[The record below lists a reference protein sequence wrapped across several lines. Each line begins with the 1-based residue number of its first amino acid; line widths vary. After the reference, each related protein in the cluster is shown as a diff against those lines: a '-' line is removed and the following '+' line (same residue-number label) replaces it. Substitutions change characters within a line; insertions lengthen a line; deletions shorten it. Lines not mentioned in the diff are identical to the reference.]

1 MTIAVLDLEK
11 ARLPTADP
19 VSVASQVDVA
29 ADVWFASNA
38 RRTDRQFA
46 VLMVFQ
52 WLASIALTYWFTPRT
67 WAGAASSP
75 SPHLAFAIFLG
86 GIISFA
92 PILMAWK
99 LPGRRLTRHVIAVG
113 QMSMS
118 TLMIHLSG
126 GRIEMHFHIFGS
138 LAFLALYLDWTV
150 LITASLVVLLDHGLG
165 TFLWP
170 DAVFGAG
177 NSEPWRWL
185 EHACWIVFCDI
196 FLIYSCIARVRSIR
210 VIATQQVDQA
220 ILLRQA
226 YTDALTA
233 LPNRLRFQKDLELSL
248 HQAKPAGCSGFALLY
263 VDLDRFKEVNDA
275 YGHTIGDHVLVA
287 VAERLSQE
295 AEGNAGF
302 ARIGGDEF
310 VSICP
315 RTSSGL
321 EPIAERAG
329 EILRRLL
336 MPIEVDGLAIQI
348 GASIGISLY
357 PEDGASEDELL
368 SRADQAMYT
377 MKRKGRRGFVF
388 SGGIMESRAEDR
400 TEGEERLRRAI
411 QSRDFIIHY
420 QPLLSRN
427 GTIDGLEA
435 LARWPAPGGGFV
447 CSPGEFIALAEETG
461 LIVDLGK
468 LVLDQVCEQVAAWH
482 TRGIDFREV
491 AINLSPRQL
500 EQGDFPAILDETL
513 KRFGVHPEWITF
525 EITESAYVPDDRV
538 LEAGLE
544 ALRTRGIKVSIDD
557 FGTGYSSLGRLQT
570 LTFNTLKIDQI
581 FISGLGQSEAALG
594 MVRAIINLAH
604 LLGMSVVG
612 EGVENSRQ
620 ARILRELGCD
630 HLQGHYF
637 SRALPVEAIQEFIL
651 QHSAQAE
658 RRSAGSN
665 QKGWRPAE
673 LEQIERRA
681 VATGVADMIVA
692 FKAGQRDLGAWPVSR
707 L

>member
-1 MTIAVLDLEK
+1 MTTAVLDLEK
-11 ARLPTADP
+11 IPQLPADP

-29 ADVWFASNA
+29 SDVWLAGNA

-46 VLMVFQ
+46 ILMIFQ
-52 WLASIALTYWFTPRT
+52 WLASIALALWFTPRT
-67 WAGAASSP
+67 WIGTTGSP
-75 SPHLAFAIFLG
+75 SPHLVFAICFG
-86 GIISFA
+86 GIISV
-92 PILMAWK
+92 PPMLMAWK
-99 LPGRRLTRHVIAVG
+99 MPGRRLTRHVIAVG

-118 TLMIHLSG
+118 TLLIHLAG

-138 LAFLALYLDWTV
+138 LAFLAFYLDWTV
-150 LITASLVVLLDHGLG
+150 LVTASLVVLLDHGLG
-165 TFLWP
+165 NFFWP
-170 DAVFGAG
+170 DLVFGPG
-177 NSEPWRWL
+177 NPESWRWL
-185 EHACWIVFCDI
+185 EHAGWVLFCDI
-196 FLIYSCIARVRSIR
+196 FLISSCVARVRSIR
-210 VIATQQVDQA
+210 VIARQSVDQA

-226 YTDALTA
+226 YTDSLTG
-233 LPNRLRFQKDLELSL
+233 LPNRLRFQKDLEIAL
-248 HQAKPAGCSGFALLY
+248 HQAKAQGPDFALLY
-263 VDLDRFKEVNDA
+263 VDLDRFKEVNDS
-275 YGHTIGDHVLVA
+275 YGHTIGDHVLAA
-287 VAERLSQE
+287 VAERLLQE
-295 AEGNAGF
+295 AAGGTYF

-310 VSICP
+310 VSICA

-336 MPIEVDGLAIQI
+336 LPIDVDGLAIQI

-357 PEDGASEDELL
+357 PEDGASEDQLL
-368 SRADQAMYT
+368 ARADQAMYT

-388 SGGIMESRAEDR
+388 SGGIMESRAENHSA
-400 TEGEERLRRAI
+400 GEERLKRAI
-411 QSRDFIIHY
+411 ESKEFAIYY
-420 QPLLSRN
+420 QPLLNRN
-427 GTIDGLEA
+427 GGLDGLEA

-447 CSPGEFIALAEETG
+447 CSPSEFIALAEETG
-461 LIVDLGK
+461 LIVELGR

-482 TRGIDFREV
+482 TCGVDFGEV

-570 LTFNTLKIDQI
+570 LSFNTLKIDQI

-630 HLQGHYF
+630 QLQGHYF
-637 SRALPVEAIQEFIL
+637 SRALPVEAIEEFIL

-658 RRSAGSN
+658 RRAAGVYQNGLRSADPG
-665 QKGWRPAE
+665 
-673 LEQIERRA
+673 QIERRA
-681 VATGVADMIVA
+681 VATGVAEMIVA
-692 FKAGQRDLGAWPVSR
+692 FKAGQRDMAIWPAGRV
-707 L
+707 